1 MKKEKEIMLGVTE
14 EEEKNMV
21 ELMGRR
27 AIVELPEDA
36 VQVDLE
42 CVVYHDD
49 QLIKVSRKLDMSALR
64 EAFRK
69 ADDGYIDEDDTFV
82 LTEKGK
88 KYLQE
93 LRNDC

>member
-1 MKKEKEIMLGVTE
+1 MKKEKEIMLGVPE

-36 VQVDLE
+36 VQVE
-42 CVVYHDD
+42 INCVVYHDD

-64 EAFRK
+64 EVFRK
-69 ADDGYIDEDDTFV
+69 AEDGYIDEDDTFV
-82 LTEKGK
+82 LTEKGE
-88 KYLQE
+88 KYLEE